1 MWTYQQTTGAI
12 SRDGGA
18 TLGTGYSG
26 FGAGKNNP
34 ALEYEQNIGPVPR
47 GRYGIGAPEDPDG
60 GPHGPFILPL
70 DPDPSNQMFGRS
82 GFLIHGDSI
91 IRPGTASRGCI
102 ILAREIREQIAAS
115 GDADLEVV

>member
-1 MWTYQQTTGAI
+1 
-12 SRDGGA
+12 
-18 TLGTGYSG
+18 
-26 FGAGKNNP
+26 
-34 ALEYEQNIGPVPR
+34 
-47 GRYGIGAPEDPDG
+47 
-60 GPHGPFILPL
+60 
-70 DPDPSNQMFGRS
+70 MFGRS